1 MLKTMYGNKHNKKQ
15 KCITPT
21 QQPQVNVPH
30 VTLVDH
36 FRVSKFSKQQHL
48 QALKLERPVQ
58 FFTKSLA
65 IVSMSSTY

>member
-36 FRVSKFSKQQHL
+36 FRVN
-48 QALKLERPVQ
+48 
-58 FFTKSLA
+58 
-65 IVSMSSTY
+65 